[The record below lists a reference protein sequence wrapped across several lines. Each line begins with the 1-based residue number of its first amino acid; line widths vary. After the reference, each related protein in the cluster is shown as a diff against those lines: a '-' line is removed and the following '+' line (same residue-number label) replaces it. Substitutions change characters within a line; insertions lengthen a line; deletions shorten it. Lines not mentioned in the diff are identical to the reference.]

1 MDERKS
7 VYTVIDDEQ
16 MSRVRGA
23 LEDVTSLVDSLR
35 LGCEIAYLREPTQA
49 EGDAHE
55 YRNDQSMGASYGANE
70 CFVPMGG
77 HHGWKCNCGTWVW
90 GGPTVC
96 QRCVDR
102 EAVKVALE
110 WKGEL
115 ERMRAFVRRTATDG
129 GSIVSSASMTP
140 AQIAIARNAD
150 RMFVTPDGLGFVYVP
165 GPMFCACGRV
175 ESDCDQSRASCPKV
189 DPASEGDDET
199 DIIIAGRQVP
209 FVQVGMIVHP
219 DDCLNCERD
228 GSPLWCSALVCDI
241 HDDDETAR
249 FGMMATLLFR
259 NGERREE
266 PCDELR
272 RRWRLARDFDQGR
285 VYTGR
290 WGAIP
295 RGSVWPVAEVNE
307 DA

>member
-1 MDERKS
+1 MTIDTEKLRALLAALHDKNHPNAAEVDWHRVAVAAVNALPELLDALATASQVSDRAQTIADEAFGPFPVEPADTCLTYIEHGIFGLRQALA
-7 VYTVIDDEQ
+7 TAEAERDE
-16 MSRVRGA
+16 A
-23 LEDVTSLVDSLR
+23 
-35 LGCEIAYLREPTQA
+35 
-49 EGDAHE
+49 
-55 YRNDQSMGASYGANE
+55 
-70 CFVPMGG
+70 
-77 HHGWKCNCGTWVW
+77 
-90 GGPTVC
+90 
-96 QRCVDR
+96 
-102 EAVKVALE
+102 
-110 WKGEL
+110 
-115 ERMRAFVRRTATDG
+115 RAFLRRTAMTG
-129 GSIVSSASMTP
+129 GSIVSSAAMT
-140 AQIAIARNAD
+140 AQQIAIARAAD
-150 RMFVTPDGLGFVYVP
+150 RMLVTPDGYGFVYVP
-165 GPMFCACGRV
+165 GPRFCACGRI
-175 ESDCDQSRASCPKV
+175 ESDCDQSRASCPMT
-189 DPASEGDDET
+189 DHTSEDDES

-228 GSPLWCSALVCDI
+228 GNPLWCSALVCDI

-272 RRWRLARDFDQGR
+272 RRWRLARDFDQNR

-290 WGAIP
+290 WGATP

>member
-1 MDERKS
+1 MLRGIYTGASGMSAMQVKMD
-7 VYTVIDDEQ
+7 TVANNLANVDKT
-16 MSRVRGA
+16 A
-23 LEDVTSLVDSLR
+23 FKEDVT
-35 LGCEIAYLREPTQA
+35 IFK
-49 EGDAHE
+49 
-55 YRNDQSMGASYGANE
+55 ANPE
-70 CFVPMGG
+70 VLIHRTRDDGVGWVPMGG
-77 HHGWKCNCGTWVW
+77 FDVSPLVGKLGTGSEVNEIYTRFDQ
-90 GGPTVC
+90 GALKRTERDQDVAINGDGFFVVQSQAGPRLT
-96 QRCVDR
+96 RSGAFILDR
-102 EAVKVALE
+102 NGML
-110 WKGEL
+110 
-115 ERMRAFVRRTATDG
+115 
-129 GSIVSSASMTP
+129 
-140 AQIAIARNAD
+140 
-150 RMFVTPDGLGFVYVP
+150 VTPDGHGFVYIP
-165 GPMFCACGRV
+165 GPRFCACGRV
-175 ESDCDQSRASCPKV
+175 ESDCDQSRASCPKA
-189 DPASEGDDET
+189 DPASGGDDET